1 MVYLMENN
9 VCLVNATIVGRF
21 QKYLRSIRRGGFFKL
36 ENAKQPLS
44 SAFRHKNHVVKHY
57 VYI

>member
-1 MVYLMENN
+1 M
-9 VCLVNATIVGRF
+9 CLVNVTIIGRF

-44 SAFRHKNHVVKHY
+44 SAFRHKNHVVNHY